1 MKNKVKFYT
10 RQLNRAIAFGNPK
23 AIEYSREKLQKTKE
37 ELQREKEV
45 KLLERTLIFMA
56 VFTIASPFII
66 YLLGL
71 Y

>member
-1 MKNKVKFYT
+1 MRVELYT
-10 RQLNRAIAFGNPK
+10 RQLERAIELGNPK
-23 AIEYSREKLQKTKE
+23 AIEHCQYKLEKLK
-37 ELQREKEV
+37 REKEV
-45 KLLERTLIFMA
+45 KLLERTLVFMA

>member
-23 AIEYSREKLQKTKE
+23 AIAYSQEKLQKTKE
-37 ELQREKEV
+37 ELQREKEI
-45 KLLERTLIFMA
+45 KLLERTLVFMA

>member
-10 RQLNRAIAFGNPK
+10 RQLNRAMAFDNSE
-23 AIEYSREKLQKTKE
+23 AIEYSKEKLQHTKE

-45 KLLERTLIFMA
+45 KTLERALIFMA
-56 VFTIASPFII
+56 VFTIASPFLI
-66 YLLGL
+66 YLFGL